1 MEASTIE
8 EDMLYIMKKINFK
21 KIYKIIEKLFKN
33 MGEDLVSEYSAQ
45 CSYYTI
51 LSFIPF
57 IILVLTMI
65 QYTGVGPQALFNAIS
80 KIIPSSMN
88 EIILDIVQEVYSK
101 SIGTISISIIFTI
114 WSAGKGLFAL
124 NKGLQSVYN
133 TNNKESAS
141 YIYLRVKAIIETIM
155 FIILIVLGLT
165 LLVFGNS
172 LIEIIQKYVG
182 GLENYNTISAIVTQ
196 IGLILITFLI
206 FLLLYKFMPKH
217 KVSFKSQIYG
227 AIFGAIALNIISI
240 VFSKYL
246 YIFKGFS
253 ITYGSLATLMLIMMW
268 IYSCFYTVFLG
279 AELNKL
285 INNKKRG

>member
-1 MEASTIE
+1 
-8 EDMLYIMKKINFK
+8 MLYIMKKINFK

-124 NKGLQSVYN
+124 TKGLQSVYN

-268 IYSCFYTVFLG
+268 IYSCFYTVFFG

-285 INNKKRG
+285 INNKKTG

>member
-155 FIILIVLGLT
+155 FIILIVLCLT

-268 IYSCFYTVFLG
+268 IYSCFYTVFFG

-285 INNKKRG
+285 INNKKTG

>member
-1 MEASTIE
+1 
-8 EDMLYIMKKINFK
+8 MLYIMKKINFK

-80 KIIPSSMN
+80 KIIPSSMK

-268 IYSCFYTVFLG
+268 IYSCFYTVFFG

-285 INNKKRG
+285 INNKKTG

>member
-1 MEASTIE
+1 
-8 EDMLYIMKKINFK
+8 MLYIMKKINFK

-88 EIILDIVQEVYSK
+88 EIIVDIVQEVYSK

-124 NKGLQSVYN
+124 TKGLQSVYN

-141 YIYLRVKAIIETIM
+141 YIYLRIKAIIETIM

-172 LIEIIQKYVG
+172 LIEIIQKYFG
-182 GLENYNTISAIVTQ
+182 GLKNYNTISAIVTQ

-217 KVSFKSQIYG
+217 KVPFKSQIYG
-227 AIFGAIALNIISI
+227 AIFGAIALNIISF

-253 ITYGSLATLMLIMMW
+253 ITYGSLTTLMLIMMW

>member
-1 MEASTIE
+1 
-8 EDMLYIMKKINFK
+8 MLYIMKKINFK

-227 AIFGAIALNIISI
+227 AIYGAIALNIISI

-268 IYSCFYTVFLG
+268 IYSCFYTVFFG

-285 INNKKRG
+285 INNKKTG